1 VSIPQVEQECSN
13 CRFHIVPNCRRY
25 APRPM
30 TAPNDYENP
39 FQEGD
44 VCAWFP
50 VTLSCKWC
58 GEWEPKAAP

>member
-1 VSIPQVEQECSN
+1 
-13 CRFHIVPNCRRY
+13 
-25 APRPM
+25 M